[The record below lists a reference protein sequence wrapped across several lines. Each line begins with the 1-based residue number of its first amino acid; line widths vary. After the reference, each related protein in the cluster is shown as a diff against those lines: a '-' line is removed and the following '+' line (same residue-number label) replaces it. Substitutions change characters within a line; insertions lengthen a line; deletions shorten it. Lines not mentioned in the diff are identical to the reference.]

1 MKQKRGS
8 FAHFSTLHMTISRS
22 QDVPKKTFGDR
33 WISGASEEIMVFS
46 RLIFLG
52 LVALIAPM
60 RSVAQSAT
68 PKGPQTKEA
77 TAVVQA
83 VRTLLAAAST
93 DDLPKFHS
101 LIAPGFYAF
110 DTGKRL
116 DGDSLMQMV
125 MSAHTKG
132 MKFVWNL
139 TDPDVHVQKDTAWIA
154 YTNVGSIQASVSA
167 EPTPMTWLESAY
179 LERHH
184 GLWQI
189 VFFQSSR
196 VSPSPPNDQH

>member
-1 MKQKRGS
+1 MKQKRGL
-8 FAHFSTLHMTISRS
+8 FAHFPTLHVAISRS
-22 QDVPKKTFGDR
+22 QAVPRKPFGIH
-33 WISGASEEIMVFS
+33 WISGASEEILVFT

-52 LVALIAPM
+52 LVALIAPL

-68 PKGPQTKEA
+68 PEVPQTKEA
-77 TAVVQA
+77 IAVVQA

-167 EPTPMTWLESAY
+167 EPTPMSWLESAY

-189 VFFQSSR
+189 VFFQSTR
-196 VSPSPPNDQH
+196 VSPPASK